1 VNPDAEE
8 EVPHLLGRV
17 EVAAEEEGRRL
28 LERKMVVTIFPKNC
42 SVAASGLFPHQT
54 VNYCYL
60 LPGRRRRHGKVL
72 LESPNVQSKNFEK
85 GHHLVVVVEQR
96 V

>member
-1 VNPDAEE
+1 
-8 EVPHLLGRV
+8 V

-28 LERKMVVTIFPKNC
+28 LERKMVVTMFPKNC
-42 SVAASGLFPHQT
+42 SVAASGLFRLFRHQT

-60 LPGRRRRHGKVL
+60 LPGRRRRRHGKVL
-72 LESPNVQSKNFEK
+72 LESPIVRPKNFEK
-85 GHHLVVVVEQR
+85 GYHLVVVLEQR